1 MSACRIVRRERSGGD
16 VTDPVWPI
24 RSSATLRQM
33 GQPIDDDRARDQSLS
48 ALPSVGVRVA
58 AFAAILISG
67 LAGGLIGYSLI
78 ELQCEGSCGLP
89 IGIGLL
95 VGSLTAAIGMAVV
108 AVLVMRAL
116 GEWREIEDR
125 TEAGHAPR

>member
-16 VTDPVWPI
+16 VTVPVWPI
-24 RSSATLRQM
+24 RSAGTLRQM
-33 GQPIDDDRARDQSLS
+33 GQPIDDDRPRDQALS

-89 IGIGLL
+89 IGIG
-95 VGSLTAAIGMAVV
+95 
-108 AVLVMRAL
+108 
-116 GEWREIEDR
+116 
-125 TEAGHAPR
+125 APRRFPDRGDRDGRGRGARDACPG